1 MRFLLV
7 LVTAAILTAAGEQS
21 MTVAQLVMFIRSS
34 VQLKQPDRQVAEYLR
49 KIKLTDKLDDRTIED
64 LQSLGAGAKTV
75 AALRELGEAS
85 ASLRVSP
92 PPPPPPVYVP
102 PPPPDS
108 EEQAKIIDQT
118 REYAL
123 NYTKQL
129 AQFYLRA
136 GDAARFRP
144 HRQRQQL
151 VSRRHHH
158 GAPELQRG

>member
-1 MRFLLV
+1 
-7 LVTAAILTAAGEQS
+7 

-34 VQLKQPDRQVAEYLR
+34 VELKQPDRQVAEYLR

-75 AALRELGEAS
+75 AALRELSEAS
-85 ASLRVSP
+85 TSLPVAP
-92 PPPPPPVYVP
+92 PPPPKPVYIP

-108 EEQAKIIDQT
+108 VEQAKIIDQA

-129 AQFYLRA
+129 PNFICLTSATS
-136 GDAARFRP
+136 P
-144 HRQRQQL
+144 SS
-151 VSRRHHH
+151 SRRSKRPSASSTRSS
-158 GAPELQRG
+158 GASATASCRSNSASTSCRAS